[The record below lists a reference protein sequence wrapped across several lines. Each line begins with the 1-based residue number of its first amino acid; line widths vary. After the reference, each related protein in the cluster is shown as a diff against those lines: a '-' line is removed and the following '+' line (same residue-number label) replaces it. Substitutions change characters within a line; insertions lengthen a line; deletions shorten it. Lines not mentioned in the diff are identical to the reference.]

1 MPFRKFSTEPVAEEF
16 AQLPADFIPY
26 PAIGVEDLRLAAG
39 RLRRIVEADMDAL
52 GTADPGR
59 TFVHRIAAEGND
71 IVETLVAVKAEMVR
85 AVGRDIDTDSAMT

>member
-52 GTADPGR
+52 G
-59 TFVHRIAAEGND
+59 IAAEGND

-85 AVGRDIDTDSAMT
+85 TVGRDIDTDSAMT